1 MPKRNNKEKMAFD
14 DWFVMN
20 YARLK
25 ESIGLMSVFLTPY
38 QPTKM
43 GYRCNYIQLENMT
56 MRSMRSMN

>member
-25 ESIGLMSVFLTPY
+25 ESIGLMSVFV
-38 QPTKM
+38 
-43 GYRCNYIQLENMT
+43 ENKDLFDLCS
-56 MRSMRSMN
+56 R

>member
-25 ESIGLMSVFLTPY
+25 ESIGLMSVL
-38 QPTKM
+38 M
-43 GYRCNYIQLENMT
+43 MML
-56 MRSMRSMN
+56 SMKHISQS